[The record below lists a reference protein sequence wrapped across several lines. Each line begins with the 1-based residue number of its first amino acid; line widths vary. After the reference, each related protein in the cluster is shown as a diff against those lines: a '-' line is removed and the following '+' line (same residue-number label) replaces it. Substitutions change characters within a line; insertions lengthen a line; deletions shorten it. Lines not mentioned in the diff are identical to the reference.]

1 MAKLQL
7 RVVSQERELLNETVD
22 SLTAQTVTGEIT
34 ILPNHIPLFTKLD
47 TGELVYR
54 HDKQVNSVVV
64 SRGFLT
70 VSPNNE
76 VTVMADS
83 AVYARE
89 ISEEKAQEA
98 IQAAH
103 ETLRM
108 SVDQRERVLAEAS
121 LRRALLEIRIAERS
135 RKNRI

>member
-54 HDKQVNSVVV
+54 HDKQINSVVV